1 MSGIL
6 DPKTRILDFIIT
18 AQGKKALADKG
29 EFVPSFVSF
38 ADDKVYYAKLSKTG
52 SVADDAS
59 VRLSVQANSFDKD
72 SLFSMSGSLLF
83 EEKSQFTA
91 TARSQTLL
99 SNLQNLRILQ
109 SIPSYQVGE
118 TEFKLSQTSVEFVP
132 EQEDVDIAVTED
144 LSNLSATFQDKHFQ
158 HIDNYKYL
166 PPVNSI
172 SGDLLGDYPK
182 LNTDE
187 ILTNAA
193 LQKLLEFKKSHSID
207 ITGGTVPRNM
217 LLRIFEQDELTNKS
231 SLLEIIDYGSY
242 TGIDNKQSRVFFVG
256 KVFEDQ
262 LGLPVFVN
270 IFTMVFS

>member
-1 MSGIL
+1 MAGIL

-18 AQGKKALADKG
+18 PQGKKALAEKG

-59 VRLSVQANSFDKD
+59 ARLSVQANSFDKD

-91 TARSQTLL
+91 AKRSEVLL
-99 SNLQNLRILQ
+99 SNLRNLRILQ
-109 SIPSYQVGE
+109 SVPSYLVGE
-118 TEFKLSQTSVEFVP
+118 TDFNISPTSLSVVP
-132 EQEDVDIAVTED
+132 ESSDVDVTVTED
-144 LSNLSATFQDKHFQ
+144 ISNLSAVFQDKHFQ
-158 HIDNYKYL
+158 HIDNYHYM

-172 SGDLLGDYPK
+172 SGEPLGDYPK
-182 LNTDE
+182 INTDE
-187 ILTNAA
+187 IFTITDLHNV
-193 LQKLLEFKKSHSID
+193 LQYKKKEVIKIS
-207 ITGGTVPRNM
+207 GGIQPRN
-217 LLRIFEQDELTNKS
+217 LIFRIFETDDVLGKS

-242 TGIDNKQSRVFFVG
+242 TNNEGLRQHVFFVG
-256 KVFEDQ
+256 KIFDDLDDV
-262 LGLPVFVN
+262 PVFVN